1 MAPQPVSFPSCKHA
15 KKPAGPPSGLMWL
28 ASEPFRL
35 FFLSGAIWSIIG
47 VSLWPLFY
55 GGKLPFYPAIPHARI
70 MIETFGGAFVV
81 GFLGTAGPRMASA
94 PKLTVLELGILFAFH
109 TANGIGHLKGMTG
122 PADLCFVAML
132 CVLLIGL
139 LARIIRFRG
148 EPPPPQLLLALTGLL
163 CGMAGALMMQMDTV
177 LARLAAYRL
186 AGLLLYQGLL
196 LPPVMGIG
204 AFLFPRILG
213 GGFGEA
219 GTPEGRRS
227 HAFRAAAAAVLLVA
241 SFFLEGSGA
250 VLPGYLLRSGTA
262 AAYLLR
268 GIPWRRKAG
277 DPQRGTLA
285 RGLFWA
291 MGLGLAGLVAAGL
304 FPLHRVSMEH
314 LLYIG
319 GFGLLVLVAG
329 SRVLF
334 GHSGELVGFNR
345 RWWMPR
351 LILLLAVLAAS
362 TRASAA
368 IKPEI
373 MISHHNYAA
382 WLWGAAALLWTVWHA
397 RRFARRD
404 ES

>member
-1 MAPQPVSFPSCKHA
+1 M
-15 KKPAGPPSGLMWL
+15 
-28 ASEPFRL
+28 
-35 FFLSGAIWSIIG
+35 FFLSGAVWSLIG

-55 GGKLPFYPAIPHARI
+55 AGKLSFYPAIHHARL
-70 MIETFGGAFVV
+70 MIEAFGGAFVV

-94 PKLTVLELGILFAFH
+94 PKLTVLELLLLFALH

-122 PADLCFVAML
+122 AADLCFVAML
-132 CVLLIGL
+132 ALLLAGL
-139 LARIIRFRG
+139 LGRIIRFRQ
-148 EPPPPQLLLALTGLL
+148 EPPPPQLFLALTGLL
-163 CGMAGALMMQMDTV
+163 CGMAGALMFRSDSV
-177 LARLAAYRL
+177 LTSPPAYRL

-196 LPPVMGIG
+196 LPPVLGIG
-204 AFLFPRILG
+204 SFLFPRILG
-213 GGFGEA
+213 GSFGEA
-219 GTPEGRRS
+219 GTPEARRRQS
-227 HAFRAAAAAVLLVA
+227 CRAAAAAVLLVA
-241 SFFLEGSGA
+241 SFFLESSGA
-250 VLPGYLLRSGTA
+250 VLPGYLLRAGVA
-262 AAYLLR
+262 AAWLIS
-268 GIPWRRKAG
+268 GIPWRRTVG
-277 DPQRGTLA
+277 DSPRGTLA

-291 MGLGLAGLVAAGL
+291 LGLGLAGLVAAGV

-314 LLYIG
+314 LLYVG
-319 GFGLLVLVAG
+319 GFGLLILVVG

-334 GHSGELVGFNR
+334 GHSGELVGFDR

-382 WLWGAAALLWTVWHA
+382 WLWGAAALLWLGWHA
-397 RRFARRD
+397 RRFFRRD